1 MAATAV
7 AAPGTSALEEARKSW
22 DDGAIDVA
30 ERQYEQ
36 ALARGGLDRAST
48 LECWIHIGAARAVL
62 GKKNAALSAFRM
74 ALLIDDNFSVPAEAG
89 KKAAQIADHAR
100 RQSNRVAALHMSVS
114 APPETA
120 GGEPF
125 AVNVLLDDGQAPL
138 LARLSLHVEDATTH
152 KIYDYEEAASSVV
165 HFRVPASMTLP
176 GASLRVEVAA
186 LDEHDNQLA
195 VALEHVTV
203 RPTPI
208 AETHPTKDL
217 LRPSGG
223 GFWSTAWPWV
233 IGGAA
238 LAAGG
243 AAAAY
248 FLLKPPD
255 SVSVGPATL
264 QTH

>member
-7 AAPGTSALEEARKSW
+7 AAPGTSALEQARRSW
-22 DDGAIDVA
+22 DDGAIDRA
-30 ERQYEQ
+30 EQEYEQ

-62 GKKNAALSAFRM
+62 GKKSSALSAFRM
-74 ALLIDDNFSVPAEAG
+74 ALLIDDNFSVPPEAG
-89 KKAAQIADHAR
+89 KKAVQLADSAR
-100 RQSNRVAALHMSVS
+100 RHGNRVPPLHMSLS
-114 APPETA
+114 APSEAP

-138 LARLSLHVEDATTH
+138 IARLSLRVEDATTH
-152 KIYDYEEAASSVV
+152 KTYDYEDAAASVV

-195 VALEHVTV
+195 VALQHVTI

-217 LRPSGG
+217 LRPSHG
-223 GFWSTAWPWV
+223 GFWSSPWPY
-233 IGGAA
+233 ILGGAA

-243 AAAAY
+243 AAAGY